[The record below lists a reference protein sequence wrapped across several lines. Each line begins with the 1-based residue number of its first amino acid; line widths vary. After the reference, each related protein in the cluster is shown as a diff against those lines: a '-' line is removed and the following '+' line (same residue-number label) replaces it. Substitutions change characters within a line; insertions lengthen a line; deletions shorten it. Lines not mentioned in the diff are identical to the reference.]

1 MINNERSWVRRG
13 RGRGVNTIGIRVKPG
28 EVTFAVF
35 DTERN
40 ELSNIETIRIPKAL
54 PTPDALKYVRNNI
67 LDVLREYCISNA
79 GLRIAESTAQSM
91 SVERIAIEGVI
102 QEAFA
107 SSALRAYY
115 CGQISTIAAKV
126 GIPRS
131 AFKPYVA
138 GEQDYVQVEN
148 WADLSVEAR
157 EAVFAALGAIN
168 A

>member
-1 MINNERSWVRRG
+1 M
-13 RGRGVNTIGIRVKPG
+13 NTIGIRVKPS
-28 EVTFAVF
+28 EITFAVF

-40 ELSNIETIRIPKAL
+40 ELLNIETIKIPKAL
-54 PTPDALKYVRNNI
+54 PTPDGLKYVRNNI
-67 LDVLREYCISNA
+67 LDVLREYDVSRA

-107 SSALRAYY
+107 SSALSAYY

-126 GIPRS
+126 GIPRT
-131 AFKPYVA
+131 AFKSYVT
-138 GEQDYVQVEN
+138 GEQDYAQVES
-148 WADLSVEAR
+148 WTELSPEAR
-157 EAVFAALGAIN
+157 EAVFAALGAVN